1 MAGIFDRIGGGVQN
15 AVARGSV
22 YNPTTGQYA
31 PGGLRWQRMVQGGLS
46 RIGGPQG
53 ALASLIWGKFTDR
66 SPEAQ
71 RFDRG
76 LQVAPHILPNGWRDA
91 QMPQAGM
98 SVPNVGMQGYVPQ
111 GVNMGQANGLSGLV
125 MGNQF
130 NNAVDARTNASLNNR
145 LASNEALIAQQLS
158 AALNAPQG
166 GWVAGGGGARG
177 AFSTGGY
184 ASEDARQATID
195 GTQQALH
202 EAAARS
208 PNNRQL
214 HNYSF

>member
-1 MAGIFDRIGGGVQN
+1 MAGFWDRVGGGVQN

-31 PGGLRWQRMVQGGLS
+31 PSGIRTQRMIQGGIA
-46 RIGGPQG
+46 RTGPMG
-53 ALASLIWGKFTDR
+53 ALASLIWGKATDR

-76 LQVAPHILPNGWRDA
+76 LQVAPHILPNGWRA
-91 QMPQAGM
+91 GQMPQAGV
-98 SVPNVGMQGYVPQ
+98 SVPNVGMQGFVPQ
-111 GVNMGQANGLSGLV
+111 GVNVGQANGLSGLV

-130 NNAVDARTNASLNNR
+130 NNAVDARTNASIQGRLN
-145 LASNEALIAQQLS
+145 SNEALIGQQLS

-177 AFSTGGY
+177 AYSTGGY
-184 ASEDARQATID
+184 ASEAQRQANMAA
-195 GTQQALH
+195 TQQALQ
-202 EAAARS
+202 ESRNQT
-208 PNNRQL
+208 PNNRQMN
-214 HNYSF
+214 NYLA